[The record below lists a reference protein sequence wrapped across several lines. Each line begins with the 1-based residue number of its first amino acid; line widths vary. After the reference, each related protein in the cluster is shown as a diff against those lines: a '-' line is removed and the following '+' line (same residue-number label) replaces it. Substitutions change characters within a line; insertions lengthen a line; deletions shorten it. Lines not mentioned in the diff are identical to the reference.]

1 MLPTCFDYSLEEGTH
16 SVDIASLAPPSPSL
30 QHNAAFL
37 EQEMKWAAAMFE
49 RRIRLHFESGDEL
62 AAAGELRAP
71 DLYAHEGSYASLLR
85 DLGLGAA
92 ERLILI
98 MALAPC
104 LRPQLLDI
112 FFTRNEHFDRV
123 FTEFGGRFGAHGGF
137 HPTIETAAF
146 VLCGEDLAQR
156 LALRALFTPEQV
168 LLRERLLD
176 LGPLSDPQALF
187 SAPLRM
193 GGALMRTIIP
203 GPLPDR
209 P

>member
-1 MLPTCFDYSLEEGTH
+1 M
-16 SVDIASLAPPSPSL
+16 DIATPPSSL
-30 QHNAAFL
+30 QHNAVAL

-49 RRIRLHFESGDEL
+49 RRIKRYLECDSEPAD
-62 AAAGELRAP
+62 AGELRAP
-71 DLYAHEGSYASLLR
+71 DLYTQEGSYASLLR

-112 FFTRNEHFDRV
+112 FFSRNAVLDRV

-146 VLCGEDLAQR
+146 VLCGTDLAQR
-156 LALRALFTPEQV
+156 LALRALFAPEQV

-193 GGALMRTIIP
+193 GGALMKAIIP
-203 GPLPDR
+203 GPLPER